1 MLAVISG
8 HLTAEADENPENFS
22 HGGWRPA
29 RDLKPE
35 TYKKNLLNWT
45 M

>member
-1 MLAVISG
+1 MLEVISR
-8 HLTAEADENPENFS
+8 HLTAEADENHENLS

-35 TYKKNLLNWT
+35 TYEKKLLNRA